1 MLMPSSVSSSP
12 AVKIK
17 GGGVA
22 ATTPSSTINPI
33 GGGRHYF
40 STLLRQMDQEKVLSK
55 IEEGTANGKTTNNKD
70 NGDDNGEKVKTQ
82 NSPKGGITHKI
93 RVILPHVLLFLST
106 ILYGLFGALVFQ
118 RLERPFEVLHLQ
130 EHTEAIIKAQ
140 NELFVFPN
148 SSQKISNI
156 SKNIEIEE
164 EILIEKAIDNLIKLY
179 MEEKEEEENN
189 LLLHRRLPKW
199 HFHSSLF
206 FTATLLTSIG
216 YGNLVPISPFGRL
229 FCICYA
235 FLGIPLTLITIADV
249 AKYLSDLIL
258 NIGNWLEK
266 KFEGK
271 KKKNE
276 RKEEENEIK
285 NKNNSSPIIKINEE
299 NEGEKERKN
308 VEEEE
313 DEEEETGGIL
323 RQPGPYT
330 KGFVLFLLF
339 GYMMTMA
346 FLFWHVQPDWGLLE
360 SIYFTLITLVN

>member
-1 MLMPSSVSSSP
+1 MEAFEQGIRADEL
-12 AVKIK
+12 AI
-17 GGGVA
+17 A
-22 ATTPSSTINPI
+22 
-33 GGGRHYF
+33 
-40 STLLRQMDQEKVLSK
+40 
-55 IEEGTANGKTTNNKD
+55 IEDFN
-70 NGDDNGEKVKTQ
+70 
-82 NSPKGGITHKI
+82 
-93 RVILPHVLLFLST
+93 
-106 ILYGLFGALVFQ
+106 
-118 RLERPFEVLHLQ
+118 
-130 EHTEAIIKAQ
+130 
-140 NELFVFPN
+140 
-148 SSQKISNI
+148 
-156 SKNIEIEE
+156 SKN
-164 EILIEKAIDNLIKLY
+164 NLKQ
-179 MEEKEEEENN
+179 EKEEEENN
-189 LLLHRRLPKW
+189 LFLHRRLPKW

-276 RKEEENEIK
+276 RKEEEENVK

-360 SIYFTLITLVN
+360 SIYFTLITLTVDMVGYSYIEKTFSLFQLFCNTYIAGIHTLGRGFHLGSLLTMLKLGRGDAGPDSARLLRQLHAGAFIPADLKLIPYIDQLLSQRPSIETVLFDNGSGQKSGFSFLPDPTKGKDDFGNRNARNRKRNTGIFV

>member
-1 MLMPSSVSSSP
+1 
-12 AVKIK
+12 
-17 GGGVA
+17 
-22 ATTPSSTINPI
+22 
-33 GGGRHYF
+33 
-40 STLLRQMDQEKVLSK
+40 MDQEKVLSK

-70 NGDDNGEKVKTQ
+70 IVGDDGEKVKTQ
-82 NSPKGGITHKI
+82 TSPKGGITHKI

-140 NELFVFPN
+140 NELFVCTN
-148 SSQKISNI
+148 SSQKISNT
-156 SKNIEIEE
+156 SKNVEIEE
-164 EILIEKAIDNLIKLY
+164 EILSEKAIDNLIKLY
-179 MEEKEEEENN
+179 MEAFEQGIRADELAIAIEDFNSKNNLKNQQEKEEENNN
-189 LLLHRRLPKW
+189 LFLHRRLPKW

-271 KKKNE
+271 RKKNE
-276 RKEEENEIK
+276 RKEEEENVK

-308 VEEEE
+308 EEEE